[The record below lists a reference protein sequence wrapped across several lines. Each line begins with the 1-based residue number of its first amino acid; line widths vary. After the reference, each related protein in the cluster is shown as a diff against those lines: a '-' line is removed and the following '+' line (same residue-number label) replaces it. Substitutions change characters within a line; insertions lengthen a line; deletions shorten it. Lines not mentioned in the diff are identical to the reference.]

1 MKKKICLF
9 TAHSPQT
16 GGGGVILR
24 SLTAHLGAF
33 SFDWYYV
40 AGSVAAGYEKGYLG
54 RGIMGG
60 AILKDMLL
68 TRRMLKQQPVA
79 EIDAIVNALLQA
91 DCEAYWIVTHNEGL
105 RVAAELI
112 KRQKDRP
119 IHITVHDDWAG
130 ALCARSVR
138 YKFMKSVANRL
149 TTWVLRH
156 AASIDVI
163 STEMEAY
170 YQKMCGVE
178 AAVCHRYL
186 PADTIAQHSYK
197 TSSDAKELVVGHIG
211 SIYDKKD
218 FLSFLSMLVQFAQSK
233 RQTAMLKMWG
243 CHLNMSDVPN
253 ALRGNVTFYPTL
265 PEDKAL
271 PELSQCA
278 FVYAMYPF
286 APALKIFGATSLPT
300 KLTSYLQAGR
310 PILGHGPADSTL
322 ASFLKN
328 TRTGAMWTSGDQQTG
343 FDVLQAVSSLEFNS
357 TQWQHARESYF
368 GERNLQVMTQFL
380 NPEGK

>member
-1 MKKKICLF
+1 MKRKICLF

-24 SLTAHLGAF
+24 SLTAHLSEL

-60 AILKDMLL
+60 AILKDIIA
-68 TRRMLKQQPVA
+68 TRKMLKQQQVPEV
-79 EIDAIVNALLQA
+79 DAIVNALLQA
-91 DCEAYWIVTHNEGL
+91 NCDAYWIVTHNEGL

-112 KRQKDRP
+112 KRQTSRP
-119 IHITVHDDWAG
+119 VHVTVHDDWAG

-138 YKFMKSVANRL
+138 YKYMKRAADKL
-149 TTWVLRH
+149 TVWVLQH
-156 AASIDVI
+156 AASVDVI
-163 STEMEAY
+163 STGMQAY

-178 AAVCHRYL
+178 TIVCHRYL
-186 PADTIAQHSYK
+186 PADAIARHPYK
-197 TSSDAKELVVGHIG
+197 ASADATQLVVGHIG

-218 FLSFLSMLVQFAQSK
+218 FVSFLSMLVQFAQSK
-233 RQTAMLKMWG
+233 GQTAMLKMWG
-243 CHLNMSDVPN
+243 CHLSMGDIPG
-253 ALRGNVTFYPTL
+253 ALQGNITFYPTL

-310 PILGHGPADSTL
+310 PVLGHGPADSTL
-322 ASFLKN
+322 SSFLKD
-328 TRTGAMWTSGDQQTG
+328 TGIGAMWNSGDQRAG
-343 FDVLQAVSSLEFNS
+343 FAALEAVSRISFD
-357 TQWQHARESYF
+357 TDKWQRARVVYF
-368 GERNLQVMTQFL
+368 GEKNLQVMSQFL
-380 NPEGK
+380 NPQGE